1 LRPATRRASG
11 PQRIAIQSLNSQPH
25 LMVLRSL
32 QMAKSQKHGNK
43 EAKKPKAVKIAAPIA
58 GEGLLSKANMSAP
71 GKKRG

>member
-1 LRPATRRASG
+1 
-11 PQRIAIQSLNSQPH
+11 
-25 LMVLRSL
+25 MVLRSL

-43 EAKKPKAVKIAAPIA
+43 EAKKPKAVKIAAPLA